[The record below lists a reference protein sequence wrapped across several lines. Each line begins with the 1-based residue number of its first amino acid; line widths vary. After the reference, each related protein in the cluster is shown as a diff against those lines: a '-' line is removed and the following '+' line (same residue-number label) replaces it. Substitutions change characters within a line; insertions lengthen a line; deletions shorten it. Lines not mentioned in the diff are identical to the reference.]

1 MLRSELTEALQA
13 AIEASDQRRIS
24 TLRLVLAAVNDRD
37 AAARGEGQA
46 EGVGEREIRGILQTM
61 VKQRRESIA
70 HYEAGG
76 RLEQAEQEAEE
87 IAIIGEFLPRPMSD
101 AEIEAAA
108 RAIVA
113 ELRAGS
119 LKDVGRVMAALH
131 ERHAGAMDFAKAGGV
146 VKALLS

>member
-1 MLRSELTEALQA
+1 MLRAELTEALQA
-13 AIEASDQRRIS
+13 AIEARDQRRIS

-37 AAARGEGQA
+37 AAARDERQA
-46 EGVGEREIRGILQTM
+46 EGVGEQEIRGILQTM

-87 IAIIGEFLPRPMSD
+87 IAIINEFLPRPMSD
-101 AEIEAAA
+101 DEIEAAA
-108 RAIVA
+108 RAIIA
-113 ELRAGS
+113 ELHAGG
-119 LKDVGRVMAALH
+119 LKDVGHVMAALH
-131 ERHAGAMDFAKAGGV
+131 ERHAGTMDFAKAGAV